1 MTCNHQWHDA
11 TSSTGPEWICAKCK
25 ALYSKIKD
33 EPSVKREWVGLTDEE
48 MKDALVSVD
57 AETKRLPP
65 GMRAFAQAIETK
77 LKEKNT

>member
-33 EPSVKREWVGLTDEE
+33 EPKTVKREWVELTDEE
-48 MKDALVSVD
+48 IDQAWFDTPKQMLSPHVYFYCLV
-57 AETKRLPP
+57 AAR
-65 GMRAFAQAIETK
+65 
-77 LKEKNT
+77 LKEKNA

>member
-33 EPSVKREWVGLTDEE
+33 EPKTVKREWVELTEE
-48 MKDALVSVD
+48 DYVLINQLCKKPLEA
-57 AETKRLPP
+57 AEYAAHL
-65 GMRAFAQAIETK
+65 
-77 LKEKNT
+77 LKGKNT